1 MKLSKAQNTRYAFTI
16 VEVLAV
22 ISIMALL
29 AALVIGLQGRVKGK
43 AEESRL
49 LTEMAGI
56 ELALEN
62 YKAAN
67 GNYPPSNPWGSK
79 AYPVADWSGAAGQD
93 NQLYLHLVGLPTSQQ
108 KKPFLPDVKEERHQ
122 GNVLTWL
129 PLPMAVLAGNQQNGI
144 TMPMTLSTIRAA
156 LTYGLSMAI
165 GVRMG
170 NKVPPTT
177 S

>member
-62 YKAAN
+62 YKLMLWLAVYIHYQSF
-67 GNYPPSNPWGSK
+67 YP
-79 AYPVADWSGAAGQD
+79 
-93 NQLYLHLVGLPTSQQ
+93 
-108 KKPFLPDVKEERHQ
+108 
-122 GNVLTWL
+122 
-129 PLPMAVLAGNQQNGI
+129 
-144 TMPMTLSTIRAA
+144 
-156 LTYGLSMAI
+156 
-165 GVRMG
+165 
-170 NKVPPTT
+170 
-177 S
+177 